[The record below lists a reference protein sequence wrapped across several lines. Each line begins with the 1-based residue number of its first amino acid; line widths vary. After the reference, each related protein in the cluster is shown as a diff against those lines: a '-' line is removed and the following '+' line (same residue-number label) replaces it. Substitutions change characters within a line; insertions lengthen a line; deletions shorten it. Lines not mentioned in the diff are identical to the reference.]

1 MNVRLALSLAALLL
15 GGKLAAQSA
24 PTPVLPGE
32 FKWTTPPNLP
42 ALRSTW
48 IVGAERETGSYAQRV
63 ILAAGGRIFPHTHPD
78 TRYSTVL
85 SGTLYVGF
93 GTQEDPASMVAVPRG
108 AVYVVKAN
116 QPHYLW
122 AKNGEVIYQESGI
135 GPTAMVP
142 VGNASTPAAAPPAA
156 ATPAAATP
164 MAAVRDQV
172 MLTEQA
178 FAKTMAARDFPTFS
192 SFISEEAIFFGGSA
206 PLRGKAQVVA
216 AWQPYFTETNAPFSW
231 GPDQVEV
238 LNSGTLAISSGPVF
252 DAQGKVTARFTSI
265 WRQESPGVWRI
276 IFDKGNAV
284 CSTTCK

>member
-1 MNVRLALSLAALLL
+1 MNMRRVLSVSALLL
-15 GGKLAAQSA
+15 AGRLAAQSA
-24 PTPVLPGE
+24 PTPVLPNDL
-32 FKWTTPPNLP
+32 KWTTPLNLP
-42 ALRSTW
+42 ALRSAW
-48 IVGAERETGSYAQRV
+48 IVGAEREAGSYAQRV
-63 ILAAGGRIFPHTHPD
+63 ILAGGGRIFPHTHPD

-93 GTQEDPASMVAVPRG
+93 GTQEDPAFLIAVPRG

-122 AKNGEVIYQESGI
+122 AKDGEVTYQESGI

-142 VGNASTPAAAPPAA
+142 VGSVATSAA
-156 ATPAAATP
+156 ATPVDATSAATL
-164 MAAVRDQV
+164 MAAIRDQV
-172 MLTEQA
+172 TRTEQA
-178 FAKTMAARDFPTFS
+178 FAKTMAARDFTAFS
-192 SFISEEAIFFGGSA
+192 TFISEEAVFFGGSA
-206 PLRGKAQVVA
+206 PLRGKARVVA
-216 AWQPYFTETNAPFSW
+216 AWQPYFTATNAPFSW

-238 LNSGTLAISSGPVF
+238 LNSGTLAISSGPVL

-284 CSTTCK
+284 CGATCK